1 MSDNIRIS
9 KLQPDRNSARELL
22 VAREAGSGETL
33 SRKVR
38 KVATVMDLLW
48 SSFRRG
54 WSTKIPNTKSQR
66 GIQTPAALWLL
77 CNVGFLVDSTKFWK
91 VAISPVIKTF
101 IRKINLK
108 TDGNCW
114 ELVYLASFI
123 DVNFKLTNLYCH
135 GYWIDFYTSFS
146 QDRIN
151 SENSRGYWN
160 KFQWT

>member
-9 KLQPDRNSARELL
+9 KLQPDLNSARELL

-101 IRKINLK
+101 IREINLQRPSLTLLK
-108 TDGNCW
+108 VF
-114 ELVYLASFI
+114 EHFI
-123 DVNFKLTNLYCH
+123 SCALHCNE
-135 GYWIDFYTSFS
+135 
-146 QDRIN
+146 IN
-151 SENSRGYWN
+151 PYFHISYPDMIYFT
-160 KFQWT
+160 KF